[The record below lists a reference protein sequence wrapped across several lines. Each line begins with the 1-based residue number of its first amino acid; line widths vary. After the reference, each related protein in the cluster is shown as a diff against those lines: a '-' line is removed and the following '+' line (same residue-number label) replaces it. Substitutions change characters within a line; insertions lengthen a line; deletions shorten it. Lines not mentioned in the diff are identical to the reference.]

1 MKNKKYKEAKELST
15 VILNKKD
22 DSTAFAVQIFLKIE
36 DTALKE
42 LISEL
47 PITITS
53 STTSYQ
59 IFKKRLA
66 GFLIDANKPNLL
78 NTLFEDDIVESNFP
92 EKITF
97 QNKGYWLL
105 LSNVKI
111 VQAIHKGWL
120 LFKKARIRKKPHQE
134 LLTAIRFM
142 EGILDSLKNTEH
154 YENIYHHRFY
164 LIYGK
169 YIAYGEKTDALEL
182 NKLFLK
188 IPFKKQDQYLFQI
201 CSILNQEEKYSEV
214 LNLLDDKT
222 SILPQFHYIK
232 SLAFQSIGQ
241 YDLSLNA
248 MEEYFF
254 AMPKIE
260 HDCLHHFLYYLTI
273 CQEGERKR
281 KVFESLKNQNKF
293 GISPAEQLAT
303 IGVLWGTI
311 KREELVKIL
320 DEAAEVVNEESNRF
334 YFLIIG
340 DNYFTL
346 KEYIKSY
353 DFLKTFVD
361 FDKELPEH
369 ELCIQA
375 LNAYK
380 EKDKKLLE
388 HLENWRQ
395 KGLTLRPDFLSWEID
410 ILSVIPDYIQMEEV
424 AKLGFS
430 NFPDSPIFLY
440 YLILA
445 LHKQKK
451 ESEVQLLLDKTEKNK
466 EFNQDIAFRLARI
479 AIENKQFEV
488 ALRLTYSFAFNK
500 ENIKARESYLYIF
513 SLLDIPGFSF
523 IKPNLVAID
532 TVVLVKKEEEKE
544 FVNITKTTVY
554 NHPYANLLLQK
565 SKGDTVVWNKQSFGE
580 KNAIEIVEIFDK
592 YEGLLIQISKEV
604 YEGNT
609 PSYVF
614 QKIDLENDSF
624 EEFNRQ
630 AKKVLGPIGSQQ
642 EIIKEDI
649 FDRYQK
655 REIAFSQ
662 LVMTLGSFPLDIYF
676 QLTNS
681 GGKGLNIIPKF
692 HFQNRSFSKEAI
704 FLLDFSTI
712 ALFFDLYDTYKIRFE
727 KLFMIS
733 QFAIEIVEEELLQV
747 KYSRSSN
754 IALKITAESV
764 NPTFYPK
771 NFKQKR
777 IDYLQRLAEWLRNQC
792 ITRPVREKI
801 DLVQQLR
808 LKQGKEPK
816 LPYFDFYLDTFFL
829 AKREN
834 TCLVTDDLSLIGY
847 LGQESSYNSS
857 EFFLENVKPSEFND
871 KILPY
876 LLKANYQGVTV
887 NHSVLIKE
895 LEKYLLNKPNG
906 YLNGIK
912 QLSVQIS
919 FDNNGVNKAIDL
931 VKHIYTQTG
940 LLLQRKNLLSQQ
952 VLNFALDSIP
962 RNREKLDLIQEI
974 ILLSFRFFPN
984 FGMEAMND
992 LRLIW
997 SKRI

>member
-624 EEFNRQ
+624 EEFGYPR
-630 AKKVLGPIGSQQ
+630 KV
-642 EIIKEDI
+642 
-649 FDRYQK
+649 
-655 REIAFSQ
+655 
-662 LVMTLGSFPLDIYF
+662 
-676 QLTNS
+676 
-681 GGKGLNIIPKF
+681 
-692 HFQNRSFSKEAI
+692 
-704 FLLDFSTI
+704 
-712 ALFFDLYDTYKIRFE
+712 
-727 KLFMIS
+727 
-733 QFAIEIVEEELLQV
+733 
-747 KYSRSSN
+747 
-754 IALKITAESV
+754 
-764 NPTFYPK
+764 
-771 NFKQKR
+771 
-777 IDYLQRLAEWLRNQC
+777 
-792 ITRPVREKI
+792 
-801 DLVQQLR
+801 
-808 LKQGKEPK
+808 
-816 LPYFDFYLDTFFL
+816 
-829 AKREN
+829 
-834 TCLVTDDLSLIGY
+834 
-847 LGQESSYNSS
+847 GQY
-857 EFFLENVKPSEFND
+857 
-871 KILPY
+871 
-876 LLKANYQGVTV
+876 
-887 NHSVLIKE
+887 
-895 LEKYLLNKPNG
+895 
-906 YLNGIK
+906 
-912 QLSVQIS
+912 
-919 FDNNGVNKAIDL
+919 
-931 VKHIYTQTG
+931 
-940 LLLQRKNLLSQQ
+940 
-952 VLNFALDSIP
+952 
-962 RNREKLDLIQEI
+962 
-974 ILLSFRFFPN
+974 
-984 FGMEAMND
+984 
-992 LRLIW
+992 
-997 SKRI
+997 